1 MNLPSNTFIKTLLRM
16 NILGK
21 VFVYLSR
28 LFNGALLGTLLFS
41 HSSAHAESTV
51 IAPTLSAAIAQVFIQ
66 KAESGTYQ
74 ASIHHLQ
81 LIQSN
86 RSIELDAEVVA
97 TDESRARGLM
107 FRFDL
112 PENYGMLFVF
122 PDSQQRCFWMKN
134 TYIPLSIAY
143 IDEFGKIVSLH
154 DMQAHDLSSVCS
166 SAPAMY
172 ALEVKQGWFTDKAV
186 KIGDTI
192 RIKQH

>member
-1 MNLPSNTFIKTLLRM
+1 MSV
-16 NILGK
+16 LGK
-21 VFVYLSR
+21 VFVYLR
-28 LFNGALLGTLLFS
+28 LIFSGAFFGVCLFAQ
-41 HSSAHAESTV
+41 SSVYADSTD
-51 IAPTLSAAIAQVFIQ
+51 IAPTLSAAIAQDFIF

-74 ASIHHLQ
+74 PSIHHLQ
-81 LIQSN
+81 LTQPN

-143 IDEFGKIVSLH
+143 IDEFGKIVSMH
-154 DMQAHDLSSVCS
+154 DMHAHDLSSVCS

-172 ALEVKQGWFTDKAV
+172 ALEVKQGWFTDKDI